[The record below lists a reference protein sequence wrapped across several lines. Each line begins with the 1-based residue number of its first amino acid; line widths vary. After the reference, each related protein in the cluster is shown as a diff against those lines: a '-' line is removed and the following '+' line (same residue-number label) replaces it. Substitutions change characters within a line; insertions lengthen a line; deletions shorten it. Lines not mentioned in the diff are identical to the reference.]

1 MMPSMDSRDT
11 ATAHE
16 DWDKRWRDDDG
27 RADWLTPEADVAAA
41 IDLLRRRGARAVLDL
56 GCGVGRHALA
66 LAEAGFAVE
75 AIDGSD
81 GGVEYLADAAHARGL
96 DVRARTALMTDLPF
110 DDGRFD
116 YVLAWNVIYHGDGAI
131 VDRCIAEIRRVL
143 RPGGLYQGT
152 MLSKRNGNFGAGREV
167 APDTF
172 VIDGIDDKSHPHF
185 YCDAAGIV
193 ARFHG
198 FALLS
203 LADRP
208 HARPGSW
215 HWHLLAERV

>member
-1 MMPSMDSRDT
+1 MPAFSDSIET
-11 ATAHE
+11 ATAHHE
-16 DWDKRWRDDDG
+16 WDRRWRDDAG
-27 RADWLTPEADVAAA
+27 RADWLMPEPDVATA
-41 IDLLRRRGARAVLDL
+41 IGLLRQRAARDTLDL

-66 LAEAGFAVE
+66 LAEAGFAVS
-75 AIDGSD
+75 AIDGSA
-81 GGVEYLADAAHARGL
+81 GGIDYLREQAQARRLAIDAQIG
-96 DVRARTALMTDLPF
+96 LMTDLPF
-110 DDGRFD
+110 ADAGFD